1 MDGRSIVS
9 RKPREFRRGFHERD
23 DDSTAFPRR
32 ESREAIFVGRARER
46 VWGRVAVAAALRMS
60 RFRKLVVTPDAER
73 AKRLVFDLVSRP
85 SLEVFPTG
93 RSRSR
98 REVESTT
105 LARRRLADLALRFA
119 IAMAP
124 PSTPAKGSGGKA
136 HPPPAPITPGTS
148 TLASKPSS
156 TMALKDTMMSIFR
169 ALVVIAALYKSY
181 TIRLY
186 AVEVYGRVI
195 HEFDPWFNFR
205 ATQYLVNNG
214 WHAFFR
220 WFDHSVWY
228 PLGRPVGTTI
238 YPGMQLT
245 AAYIFYAVRALG
257 FDVSLNDVCVFLPA
271 GFSILA
277 CLFTAGIAY
286 EGASK
291 GHKWTAFAVTAGVM
305 SVLPAHLMRS
315 IAGGYDNECIA
326 VTAIVATFYWWVRSL
341 RTERSWPIA
350 FVAALSYF
358 YMVAAW
364 GGYTFVLNMI
374 GVHAG
379 ILAVSGRFTRG
390 LYKAYSIFYLLGT
403 ALAVRVPVVGW
414 MPLQSMEQMGPLFV
428 LGLMQL
434 AAHAYARK
442 RALSERDFRA
452 YLKRLT
458 WYGVVGAAVLLT
470 VMVQSGKI
478 GGLSARVRGLFVPH
492 TRTGNP
498 LVDSVAEHQATQGD
512 VYWKYFHFT
521 VFAAPVG
528 MVACTTNKNPA
539 RVFVAAYFIV
549 AGYFSSKMVRLVLLL
564 GPAAAAATGVSVG
577 RLVDWLAHEAAT
589 MDEVT
594 DPAGAAGAGAAG
606 KESSAQGKGK
616 EFSGGRADRRAN
628 KKGQNKR
635 GGRNFRID
643 EAPEFVAGYFRDNAK
658 LRKAIAGVALAFS
671 FSVGRSF
678 VQCSER
684 MARSMSEPS
693 IIVRGRGPGGDAII
707 LDDFRESYLWL
718 KENTPEDAR
727 VMAWWDYGYQING
740 IANRTT
746 LADGNTW
753 NHEHIALLGKCLVSP
768 ELEGHKI
775 VRHLADYVLVW
786 TTRFA
791 GMYGDDLAKSPHM
804 ARIAGSVYPDVSQE
818 GFYVDEMGRPS
829 ESMRES
835 LLYKLH
841 SFGMQADVPELEKY
855 EEVYTSKYKM
865 VRIWKVLDVDEESK
879 RAAAA
884 GENKKCDAGG
894 WYCPGEYPEVLR
906 DVLSKKRDFQL
917 SH

>member
-1 MDGRSIVS
+1 
-9 RKPREFRRGFHERD
+9 
-23 DDSTAFPRR
+23 
-32 ESREAIFVGRARER
+32 
-46 VWGRVAVAAALRMS
+46 
-60 RFRKLVVTPDAER
+60 
-73 AKRLVFDLVSRP
+73 
-85 SLEVFPTG
+85 
-93 RSRSR
+93 
-98 REVESTT
+98 
-105 LARRRLADLALRFA
+105 
-119 IAMAP
+119 
-124 PSTPAKGSGGKA
+124 
-136 HPPPAPITPGTS
+136 
-148 TLASKPSS
+148 
-156 TMALKDTMMSIFR
+156 
-169 ALVVIAALYKSY
+169 
-181 TIRLY
+181 
-186 AVEVYGRVI
+186 
-195 HEFDPWFNFR
+195 
-205 ATQYLVNNG
+205 
-214 WHAFFR
+214 
-220 WFDHSVWY
+220 
-228 PLGRPVGTTI
+228 
-238 YPGMQLT
+238 
-245 AAYIFYAVRALG
+245 
-257 FDVSLNDVCVFLPA
+257 
-271 GFSILA
+271 
-277 CLFTAGIAY
+277 
-286 EGASK
+286 
-291 GHKWTAFAVTAGVM
+291 
-305 SVLPAHLMRS
+305 
-315 IAGGYDNECIA
+315 
-326 VTAIVATFYWWVRSL
+326 
-341 RTERSWPIA
+341 
-350 FVAALSYF
+350 
-358 YMVAAW
+358 
-364 GGYTFVLNMI
+364 
-374 GVHAG
+374 
-379 ILAVSGRFTRG
+379 
-390 LYKAYSIFYLLGT
+390 
-403 ALAVRVPVVGW
+403 
-414 MPLQSMEQMGPLFV
+414 
-428 LGLMQL
+428 
-434 AAHAYARK
+434 
-442 RALSERDFRA
+442 
-452 YLKRLT
+452 
-458 WYGVVGAAVLLT
+458 
-470 VMVQSGKI
+470 MVQSGKI

-528 MVACTTNKNPA
+528 MVACTTNTNPA

-616 EFSGGRADRRAN
+616 ESSGGRADRRAN

-643 EAPEFVAGYFRDNAK
+643 EAPRIRRRLLPGQRHHARRSRASRSLFPSAWADRSCSVARGWRGACPNPPSSFAVAARGATPSSSTISASRTSGS
-658 LRKAIAGVALAFS
+658 RK
-671 FSVGRSF
+671 
-678 VQCSER
+678 
-684 MARSMSEPS
+684 
-693 IIVRGRGPGGDAII
+693 
-707 LDDFRESYLWL
+707 
-718 KENTPEDAR
+718 TPPRTR

-841 SFGMQADVPELEKY
+841 SFGMQAEVPELEKY

-894 WYCPGEYPEVLR
+894 WYCPGEYPEALR